1 MLVACGAQ
9 IVFQAPAWRSLHK
22 DGIGLGMAAVTAAMV
37 KELRERTGLGM
48 MDCKKALVETEGDMD
63 QAIDNLRKSSG
74 MKAAKKAGRIAADGL
89 IQIKTESNKGIM
101 VEVNCET
108 DFAAKDANF
117 IAFAQSVSAAL
128 FESEGLDV
136 AGLMASGMEATREAL
151 VQKIGENCSVRR
163 AARYQGQVASYLHTN
178 GKIGVLVNFEGG
190 DDNLGKDL
198 AMHIAAAN
206 PQVVAPDDAG
216 ADVLEKE
223 REIYTAQAAE
233 SGKPPEIVAKMVEG
247 RIKKYLAEISLT
259 EQAFVKDTD
268 QKISALLKQHDAK
281 VLDFAR
287 FEVGEGIEKEEVDFA
302 AEVALQLT

>member
-1 MLVACGAQ
+1 
-9 IVFQAPAWRSLHK
+9 
-22 DGIGLGMAAVTAAMV
+22 MAAVTAAMV

-89 IQIKTESNKGIM
+89 IQIMTEADKGIM

-128 FESEGLDV
+128 FESEDLDV

-190 DDNLGKDL
+190 DENLGKDL

-206 PQVVAPDDAG
+206 PQVVSPEDAG

-281 VLDFAR
+281 VLDFSR

-302 AEVALQLT
+302 AEVAQQLT

>member
-1 MLVACGAQ
+1 
-9 IVFQAPAWRSLHK
+9 
-22 DGIGLGMAAVTAAMV
+22 MAAVTAAMV

-89 IQIKTESNKGIM
+89 IEMKTDAGKGIM
-101 VEVNCET
+101 VEVKCET
-108 DFAAKDANF
+108 DFAAKDENF
-117 IAFAQSVSAAL
+117 IGFAQAVSAAL
-128 FESEGLDV
+128 FDSEDMDV
-136 AGLMASGMEATREAL
+136 TELMASGMEATREAL

-163 AARYQGQVASYLHTN
+163 VARYQGQVASYLHTN

-190 DDNLGKDL
+190 DENLGKDL

-206 PQVVAPDDAG
+206 PQVVSPDDAG

-247 RIKKYLAEISLT
+247 RVKKYLAEISLT

-268 QKISALLKQHDAK
+268 QKISALLKQHAAK
-281 VLDFAR
+281 VLGFAR

-302 AEVALQLT
+302 AEVAQQLT